1 MTVQE
6 SIEIK
11 ASAEKIFSYLLAVE
25 NRKDYIPALEEV
37 IMLDPLPIQEGSR
50 YIEVAQIA
58 GRRMETTY
66 QVTTLINNR
75 QLSAKTL
82 KSVFPIRADLILVD
96 QKVVS
101 TLQIQLD
108 FQLSGIFRLASGI
121 IRGIVRQQARDILHK
136 LKQNLEEE

>member
-11 ASAEKIFSYLLAVE
+11 ASAEEIFSYLLAVE
-25 NRKDYIPALEEV
+25 NRKDYVPALEEV

-58 GRRMETTY
+58 GRRMETIY
-66 QVTTLINNR
+66 QVTTLIKNR
-75 QLSAKTL
+75 QLSARTL
-82 KSVFPIRADLILVD
+82 KSVFPIRADLILID

-121 IRGIVRQQARDILHK
+121 IRGIVRQQARDILEK
-136 LKQNLEEE
+136 LKRNLERE

>member
-96 QKVVS
+96 QKVIS

>member
-11 ASAEKIFSYLLAVE
+11 APVEEIFKYLLAVE

-58 GRRMETTY
+58 GRRLKTTY
-66 QVTTLINNR
+66 QVTTLVNNR
-75 QLSAKTL
+75 QLSARTL
-82 KSVFPIRADLILVD
+82 ESVFPIRADLILAD

-108 FQLSGIFRLASGI
+108 FQLNGVFKLASGI
-121 IRGIVRQQARDILHK
+121 IRSIVRQQAQDILGK
-136 LKQNLEEE
+136 LKNNLESR

>member
-66 QVTTLINNR
+66 QVTTLVNNR

-96 QKVVS
+96 QKVIS